1 MPDNSN
7 QKTGEGSA
15 VIKHFE
21 ALIERAAR
29 VRSNKRGNLFV
40 IGLRVQ
46 GPNKQ
51 KRKIHDVFSNSIKDQ
66 HRLKGLCR
74 ALQIDPLLFTLDDL
88 VGRKLD
94 VAEKA
99 QMSKTGLHTID
110 LSYLPL
116 ERRPQK
122 QKNDACL

>member
-7 QKTGEGSA
+7 QKTEEGSA

-21 ALIERAAR
+21 ALIERAAW

-51 KRKIHDVFSNSIKDQ
+51 KRKIHDVFSNSIKDH
-66 HRLKGLCR
+66 HRLKGLCS

-88 VGRKLD
+88 VARK
-94 VAEKA
+94 VGVTERSVR
-99 QMSKTGLHTID
+99 SKDELKTISF
-110 LSYLPL
+110 SYFPL
-116 ERRPQK
+116 ERQ
-122 QKNDACL
+122 L

>member
-7 QKTGEGSA
+7 QTTWEGS
-15 VIKHFE
+15 VVVKHFE
-21 ALIERAAR
+21 ALIERAAW
-29 VRSNKRGNLFV
+29 VRSNKGGNLFV

-74 ALQIDPLLFTLDDL
+74 ALQIDPLLFTLDDF
-88 VGRKLD
+88 VGRKIA
-94 VAEKA
+94 VVERAPG
-99 QMSKTGLHTID
+99 SKTRRQTID
-110 LSYLPL
+110 ISFFPL
-116 ERRPQK
+116 ERRLQK
-122 QKNDACL
+122 QKK